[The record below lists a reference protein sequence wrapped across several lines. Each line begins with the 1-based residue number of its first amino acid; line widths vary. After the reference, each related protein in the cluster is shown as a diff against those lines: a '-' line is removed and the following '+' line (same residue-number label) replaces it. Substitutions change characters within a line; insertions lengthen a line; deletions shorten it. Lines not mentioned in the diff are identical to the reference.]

1 MVMKQNS
8 FESPGANVFTLL
20 LKTSDQAKLNFN
32 FLQYGLKMSSKGP
45 HNFMFKHLAIVWSGL
60 LINYVIYLDWASY
73 HIWGPH

>member
-45 HNFMFKHLAIVWSGL
+45 HNFMFKHLAIV
-60 LINYVIYLDWASY
+60 
-73 HIWGPH
+73 